1 MSNYIPHTQEEIKQM
16 LETIGINSIDELF
29 KDITTEFSPKSFNLP
44 EGLSEF
50 EVIEKL
56 KKLSNKNKIDLISFL
71 GAGFYDHYIPS
82 AVDALSNRSD
92 FYTAYTPYQP
102 ECSQGWLQAIYEFQ
116 TSICELVNME
126 VSNAS
131 LYDGGTALYE
141 AIHLAVQV
149 TGKNKIILDSGI
161 NPIYKKMLQ
170 TYSSNLDIIEIPV
183 VYEQTNRE
191 KIYQYLNDKTAAVV
205 LQNPNF
211 FGIIDNYKDIV
222 EKAHKHQALV
232 IQYVY
237 PISLG
242 ILKTPGEIGVD
253 IVIGEGQSLGI
264 PLSFGGPYL
273 GFIATK
279 KAYVRKLPGRIV
291 GKTIDID
298 GKTGFTLTLQ
308 AREQHIRREK
318 ATSNICSNEALC
330 SLRAV
335 IYLSLLGKNGIKEL
349 AKLNYEKSEF
359 AKNIISEIP
368 NVKINKE
375 LFTFNEFVVSL
386 PIDASIVVNKM
397 FDQGFICGLPLSRFY
412 KNMENLLLI
421 NVTEKKTEEEIIKLK
436 ENLELILCN

>member
-1 MSNYIPHTQEEIKQM
+1 
-16 LETIGINSIDELF
+16 
-29 KDITTEFSPKSFNLP
+29 
-44 EGLSEF
+44 
-50 EVIEKL
+50 
-56 KKLSNKNKIDLISFL
+56 KLSYKNKIDFISFL

-82 AVDALSNRSD
+82 AVDALANRSE
-92 FYTAYTPYQP
+92 FYTSYTPYQP

-116 TSICELVNME
+116 TSICELVDME

-141 AIHLAVQV
+141 AINLAIQV

-161 NPIYKKMLQ
+161 NPIYKKMIQ
-170 TYSSNLDIIEIPV
+170 TYASNINIIEIPV
-183 VYEQTNRE
+183 VSEQTNKE
-191 KIYQYLNDKTAAVV
+191 EIYKYLDDKTAAIV

-211 FGIIDNYKDIV
+211 FGIIDNYQNIV
-222 EKAHKHQALV
+222 EEAHKYQALV

-279 KAYVRKLPGRIV
+279 KIYVRKLPGRIV

-330 SLRAV
+330 SLRAT
-335 IYLSLLGKNGIKEL
+335 IYFSLLGKKGIKEL

-359 AKNIISEIP
+359 AKSIISEIP

-386 PIDASIVVNKM
+386 PINASFVVNKM
-397 FDQGFICGLPLSRFY
+397 FDKGFICGLPLSNFY

-421 NVTEKKTEEEIIKLK
+421 NVTEKNTKEEIIKLK
-436 ENLELILCN
+436 ENLEIILCN